1 MYYTIKDI
9 AMWDNFIIPS
19 RLSGKVTAHLP
30 RNHMV
35 MIGLWLESGWVVVC
49 WWFVGG
55 WVVVCWWFV
64 GGLLVVGWWFV
75 GGWVVVCWWL
85 GNGC

>member
-30 RNHMV
+30 RKHMV
-35 MIGLWLESGWVVVC
+35 MVGLWLSSG
-49 WWFVGG
+49 FVGG
-55 WVVVCWWFV
+55 W
-64 GGLLVVGWWFV
+64 LVVG
-75 GGWVVVCWWL
+75 GWGMVVE
-85 GNGC
+85 

>member
-35 MIGLWLESGWVVVC
+35 MIGLWLSSG
-49 WWFVGG
+49 
-55 WVVVCWWFV
+55 FV
-64 GGLLVVGWWFV
+64 GGLLVVG
-75 GGWVVVCWWL
+75 GWGMVVE
-85 GNGC
+85 

>member
-19 RLSGKVTAHLP
+19 RLSSKVTAHLP
-30 RNHMV
+30 RKHMV
-35 MIGLWLESGWVVVC
+35 MVGLWLTSG
-49 WWFVGG
+49 FVSG
-55 WVVVCWWFV
+55 
-64 GGLLVVGWWFV
+64 
-75 GGWVVVCWWL
+75 WWL